1 MAGLLQAIFGDPN
14 EKEIKRLSKIAD
26 KIVELEPV
34 MQSKTDEELKQYT
47 QIFKDRLA
55 KGETLDDI
63 LVEAFA
69 VEREASWRVL
79 NKKPY

>member
-63 LVEAFA
+63 LV
-69 VEREASWRVL
+69 
-79 NKKPY
+79 